1 MALVVQA
8 SPTGLILPATSPAYW
23 TVYDSINYS
32 QPNFSYTIK
41 ITDVI
46 TGLYTIKEY
55 LPRFTDNKAVFDTN
69 FYAEEFV
76 EHYIPKNLYNF
87 KVCMDGYRLIRVNVG
102 MTYGSTPTY
111 YAGTNYDYY
120 VWNAVE
126 DYSNWPTYSQA
137 NYVYTNTAPFV
148 YLNNG
153 VAESGYRVH
162 RGTTYA
168 DKSLYLYVLATVSN
182 TLETLRVKTYNSAGT
197 LLGTSN
203 IANVFYNNATY
214 SNKYFCIDVGYK
226 GLSQIPSGDVTGTYP
241 IITSS
246 VAYYELFDVNTSA
259 GTPPAGTVEP
269 IQRIDILCEAKCD
282 VFTLHYLNSKGAF
295 STCHFPKVSTDNRT
309 TTKSTYKKTP
319 YELNASN
326 VYTYS
331 PSTPQEIVL
340 NSTTQ
345 KKLTLQTDW
354 LTYEEIDRHAEIVD
368 APVCYLDMGS
378 TIGLVPVTVETNSYV
393 VLNEWNTGNPYFS
406 ITVRYGYTDT
416 KQRG

>member
-1 MALVVQA
+1 MALAVQA

-32 QPNFSYTIK
+32 QPNFKYTIK

-46 TGLYTIKEY
+46 TGNFTIKEY
-55 LPRFTDNKAVFDTN
+55 LPRFADNKAVFDTN
-69 FYAEEFV
+69 FYAEEFIK
-76 EHYIPKNLYNF
+76 HYIPNNVYGF
-87 KVCMDGYRLIRVNVG
+87 KLCTDAYRKVTVNVG

-126 DYSNWPTYSQA
+126 DYSNWPTYSQT
-137 NYVYTNTAPFV
+137 NYVYKNSTSNWKYLTPNTVNPRAGHYTADEKTYPDKSAFI
-148 YLNNG
+148 YCLSSENNDFEFIRINAYDSG
-153 VAESGYRVH
+153 GTLLHYSDIANPYES
-162 RGTTYA
+162 GTTYT
-168 DKSLYLYVLATVSN
+168 DKYV
-182 TLETLRVKTYNSAGT
+182 
-197 LLGTSN
+197 
-203 IANVFYNNATY
+203 
-214 SNKYFCIDVGYK
+214 CIDVGHK
-226 GLSQIPSGDVTGTYP
+226 GLTNISSGLVTGTYP

-246 VAYYELFDVNTSA
+246 VAYYDVIDAYTNI
-259 GTPPAGTVEP
+259 TPTARQNITRYYIE
-269 IQRIDILCEAKCD
+269 CESKCD
-282 VFTLHYLNSKGAF
+282 VFTLHYLNSMGAF

-354 LTYEEIDRHAEIVD
+354 LTYEDIKRHAEIAD
-368 APVCYLDMGS
+368 SPVCYLDMGS